1 MKIRLKYWGMPKNL
15 NAKTFHT
22 QGKTTLGSVLSKCLD
37 IFWKTNFTKNEITP
51 DTNFK
56 SISYNLFTKN
66 DNCVNTKSNPD
77 IYFFR
82 YISALDT
89 KYFN

>member
-1 MKIRLKYWGMPKNL
+1 MKIRLKYWGMPKNR
-15 NAKTFHT
+15 NVKTFHT

-37 IFWKTNFTKNEITP
+37 VFWKTNFTKNEITP

-66 DNCVNTKSNPD
+66 DNYVNTKSNPD